1 MSGKWVMND
10 DVSENMSQPIL
21 APVRVVK
28 GKVVPAHNIKEYV
41 GVEA

>member
-1 MSGKWVMND
+1 MND

-21 APVRVVK
+21 APVRVK